1 MNFNFSAWSIRHPVP
16 PILAFFV
23 LMLVGIFSF
32 RSLPITQ
39 FPNID
44 VPVILVSV
52 GQSGATPAE
61 LETQVTK
68 KIEDAVAAITGVKH
82 ISSTINDG
90 ASNTG
95 IEFNLSVPTDKALE
109 DVKDAVS
116 KVRGNLPGGVD
127 EPIVQR
133 IDVEGQ
139 AIQTYAVS
147 APGMTLEQLSWYVDD
162 VVKRQL
168 QGLSG
173 VGRVDRFGGA
183 DREIRVDL
191 DPQKLQA
198 LGVTAAS
205 INGQLAATNADFGAG
220 RGDVGNNEQA
230 IRTLGGAKS
239 LDELRET
246 KIALPGGRQTKLGD
260 LGKVIDSTSELRSFA
275 RYNGDGVV
283 TFSIFR
289 SKGSSSTAVGDR
301 VGAKVAEIQAASK
314 GAAKFTLV
322 DDTVY
327 FIYGNYTSAM
337 ETLIEGAILSVLVVL
352 LFLRDWRA
360 TLISA
365 LALPLSAV
373 PTFWVM
379 GLMGFSLN
387 LVSFLG
393 LTLATGILVDDA
405 IVEIE
410 NIARHMRMGK
420 SPYRAA
426 MEAADEIGLAV
437 IAITFSIVSI
447 FVPVSFM
454 SGIVGQ
460 YFKQFGLTVAVAV
473 LFSLLVARFITP
485 MMAAYLM
492 RPTHHEEHKPGLLLR
507 GYIRLLHVL
516 NWAPTIG
523 RNTPVTAHVNKM
535 WDWVAYG
542 LAAILVLIAAYL
554 SLNVV
559 SESPKLIP
567 IILLT
572 ILAVVATVTV
582 ALLVSLSARS
592 LAGFDRVRLL
602 LWGKILL
609 VAFCSAFSFALFAWF
624 TTDHLSYFH
633 LDGDQL
639 TLWKDKSSLF
649 KLFQPTAVITSI
661 LAFAGL
667 EVLTALV
674 LRSRFGLGL
683 ERTLEWHDNEG
694 EHINTPRG
702 LNSSWPRVMSYI
714 TVVGAFGILFGSTLL
729 IPLLPKGFIPPGD
742 NSRFVLSVE
751 LPPGSRLE
759 QTRETTDAMAKIIK
773 ANAEVSQVFVLG
785 GSSPTG
791 SIEPRNAS
799 IFVNLR
805 HRDVGLLTGIFNPTI
820 TSLNKL
826 IGVSLPLLPADGR
839 TKPQEAIEAEILPLL
854 STLPDLRWA
863 KINDR
868 GERDVRFNI
877 LSNDPKALDE
887 AVGRL
892 EAALR
897 KEPKLRAP
905 AAEGGLDRPEI
916 QIIPKSAEA
925 AKLGITAQQISQTV
939 RVATIGDFGPLLAKF
954 SIGDRQIPI
963 RVQIPEVSRTKFD
976 EISNLRVVT
985 STGESVPLSAVA
997 DVSFSRGPSS
1007 VKRYDRERQATI
1019 GADVPPGVQLGEAA
1033 DLIKATAK
1041 SLNFPPSVVISEG
1054 GDAEV
1059 QNEVFTEFGKSAT
1072 LGIVLM
1078 LVVLVLLLGD
1088 VFQPF
1093 AILFSL
1099 PLCIGGVVFALLA
1112 THNAFSMPVVIGM
1125 LMLIGIVAKNAIML
1139 IDFAVERKK
1148 HGLARIDAIV
1158 DAGRKR
1164 ARPIVMTTIAM
1175 GAGMLPSAFGI
1186 GEGGS
1191 FRAPMAIAVIGGLI
1205 AATFLSLI
1213 FVPSFYIVM
1222 DDVSKL
1228 FTWIFSRFAGAT
1240 DEAAIHDPRLEKI
1253 EAEVTET
1260 SDDVDELAAK
1270 ILSVES
1276 KMEDLAKQ
1284 LPKQK
1289 PKLKLAAE

>member
-1 MNFNFSAWSIRHPVP
+1 MNFNFSAWSIRNPVP
-16 PILAFFV
+16 PILLFAV

-61 LETQVTK
+61 LENQVTK

-82 ISSTINDG
+82 ITSTMTDG
-90 ASNTG
+90 VSNTG
-95 IEFNLSVPTDKALE
+95 IEFSLEIPTDKALA
-109 DVKDAVS
+109 DVKDAIS
-116 KVRGNLPGGVD
+116 KIRGNLPGGVD
-127 EPIVQR
+127 EPIIQR
-133 IDVEGQ
+133 IDIEGQ

-168 QGLSG
+168 QGLTG

-183 DREIRVDL
+183 DREIRIDL
-191 DPQKLQA
+191 NPQKLQA
-198 LGVTAAS
+198 LGVTAGS
-205 INGQLAATNADFGAG
+205 INSQLAATNADFGAG
-220 RGDVGNNEQA
+220 RGEVGNIEQA
-230 IRTLGGAKS
+230 IRTLGGARS

-246 KIALPGGRQTKLGD
+246 KISLPGGRQTKLGD
-260 LGKVIDSTSELRSFA
+260 LGTITDSTTELRSFA
-275 RYNGDGVV
+275 RYNGNSVV

-301 VGAKVAEIQAASK
+301 VGAKVAELQAASN
-314 GAAKFTLV
+314 GSAKFTLV

-337 ETLIEGAILSVLVVL
+337 KTLIEGAILSVLVVL

-365 LALPLSAV
+365 LALPLSVV

-379 GLMGFSLN
+379 GMMGFSLN

-437 IAITFSIVSI
+437 IAITFSIVAI

-473 LFSLLVARFITP
+473 LFSLLVARLITP

-492 RPTHHEEHKPGLLLR
+492 RPTTQVEHQPGALLR
-507 GYIRLLHVL
+507 AYIKLLHVL
-516 NWAPTIG
+516 NWAPTVG
-523 RNTPVTAHVNKM
+523 RKSPVTPRVRKL

-542 LAAILVLIAAYL
+542 LASAMTLLAIV
-554 SLNVV
+554 
-559 SESPKLIP
+559 
-567 IILLT
+567 
-572 ILAVVATVTV
+572 
-582 ALLVSLSARS
+582 
-592 LAGFDRVRLL
+592 
-602 LWGKILL
+602 
-609 VAFCSAFSFALFAWF
+609 
-624 TTDHLSYFH
+624 
-633 LDGDQL
+633 
-639 TLWKDKSSLF
+639 
-649 KLFQPTAVITSI
+649 
-661 LAFAGL
+661 
-667 EVLTALV
+667 
-674 LRSRFGLGL
+674 FGLGFIHEL
-683 ERTLEWHDNEG
+683 PNFVTSFFKFGLIATAAATAVLFMVLFVRSIITFKKERTFAWHDNEG
-694 EHINTPRG
+694 DHINTPAA
-702 LNSSWPRVMSYI
+702 LHSSWPRLMSYI
-714 TVVGAFGILFGSTLL
+714 TILGAFGILFGSTLL

-742 NSRFVLSVE
+742 NSRFVLQVE

-759 QTRETTDAMAKIIK
+759 QTLKTTEAMAKVIRDNK
-773 ANAEVSQVFVLG
+773 EVSQVFVLG

-791 SIEPRNAS
+791 SLEPRNAA
-799 IFVNLR
+799 IYVNLR
-805 HRDVGLLTGIFNPTI
+805 HRDVGLLTGLLNPTI
-820 TSLNKL
+820 MTINKYTGL
-826 IGVSLPLLPADGR
+826 SIATLPAAGR
-839 TKPQEAIEAEILPLL
+839 TKPQESIEAEILPLL
-854 STLPDLRWA
+854 SNIPDLRWA
-863 KINDR
+863 KINER
-868 GERDVRFNI
+868 GERDVKFNI
-877 LSNDPKALDE
+877 LSNDPRALDE
-887 AVGRL
+887 AVGKL
-892 EAALR
+892 EGALR
-897 KEPKLRAP
+897 KEPRLRAP

-916 QIIPKSAEA
+916 KIIPKSAEA

-954 SIGDRQIPI
+954 SVGDRQIPI
-963 RVQIPEVSRTKFD
+963 RAQIPEESRTRFD
-976 EISNLRVVT
+976 EISNLRVIT
-985 STGESVPLSAVA
+985 STGLSVPLSAVA
-997 DVSFSRGPSS
+997 DVTFSRGPSS
-1007 VKRYDRERQATI
+1007 VKRYDRQRQASI
-1019 GADVPPGVQLGEAA
+1019 GADLPPGVQLGEAA
-1033 DLIKATAK
+1033 DLIKETAK
-1041 SLNFPPSVVISEG
+1041 SLNFPPSVVIAEG
-1054 GDAEV
+1054 GDSEI
-1059 QNEVFTEFGKSAT
+1059 QNEIFTEFGKSAS
-1072 LGIVLM
+1072 LGIILM
-1078 LVVLVLLLGD
+1078 FVVLVLLLHD

-1093 AILFSL
+1093 AILLSL
-1099 PLCIGGVVFALLA
+1099 PLSIGGVVLALLM
-1112 THNAFSMPVVIGM
+1112 TNNAFSMPVVIGM

-1148 HGLARIDAIV
+1148 QGLARIDAIV

-1228 FTWIFSRFAGAT
+1228 FAWIFSRFAGAS
-1240 DEAAIHDPRLEKI
+1240 DEAKVHDPRIEKME
-1253 EAEVTET
+1253 EAVASTN
-1260 SDDVDELAAK
+1260 SDVEELAAK
-1270 ILSVES
+1270 IIDVEE
-1276 KMEDLAKQ
+1276 KIIGLAKQ
-1284 LPKQK
+1284 LPKSK
-1289 PKLKLAAE
+1289 TKLKLAAE

>member
-1 MNFNFSAWSIRHPVP
+1 MNFNFSAWSIRNPVP
-16 PILAFFV
+16 PILMFAV

-32 RSLPITQ
+32 RALPITQ

-61 LETQVTK
+61 LENQVTK
-68 KIEDAVAAITGVKH
+68 KVEDAVAAITGVKH
-82 ISSTINDG
+82 ITSTMTDG
-90 ASNTG
+90 ASNTA
-95 IEFNLSVPTDKALE
+95 IEFRLEIPTDKALD
-109 DVKDAVS
+109 DVKDAVA
-116 KVRGNLPGGVD
+116 KIRGNLPGGVD
-127 EPIVQR
+127 EPIIQR

-168 QGLSG
+168 QGLAG

-205 INGQLAATNADFGAG
+205 INSQLAATNADFGAG
-220 RGDVGNNEQA
+220 RGDVGNHEQA
-230 IRTLGGAKS
+230 IRTLGGARS
-239 LDELRET
+239 LDDLRET
-246 KIALPGGRQTKLGD
+246 KIALAGGRQTKLGD
-260 LGKVIDSTSELRSFA
+260 LGSVVDSTSEQRSFA
-275 RYNGDGVV
+275 RYNGDSVV

-289 SKGSSSTAVGDR
+289 SKGASSTAVGDR
-301 VGAKVAEIQAASK
+301 VAAKVAEMQTASK
-314 GAAKFTLV
+314 GSAKFTLV

-379 GLMGFSLN
+379 GMMGFSLN

-492 RPTHHEEHKPGLLLR
+492 RPTDHTEHEPGPLLRFYIGLLH
-507 GYIRLLHVL
+507 YL

-523 RNTPVTAHVNKM
+523 RTQPASPRVNKM
-535 WDWVAYG
+535 WDLVAYG
-542 LAAILVLIAAYL
+542 LAAT
-554 SLNVV
+554 
-559 SESPKLIP
+559 
-567 IILLT
+567 LLL
-572 ILAVVATVTV
+572 LAVN
-582 ALLVSLSARS
+582 
-592 LAGFDRVRLL
+592 
-602 LWGKILL
+602 
-609 VAFCSAFSFALFAWF
+609 
-624 TTDHLSYFH
+624 
-633 LDGDQL
+633 
-639 TLWKDKSSLF
+639 
-649 KLFQPTAVITSI
+649 
-661 LAFAGL
+661 
-667 EVLTALV
+667 
-674 LRSRFGLGL
+674 FGLGFMPEL
-683 ERTLEWHDNEG
+683 PSFIVSFFTFLLIATAAATALLFVGLLGRSVMTFRNERSYSKHDNEG
-694 EHINTPRG
+694 EHINTPAA
-702 LNSSWPRVMSYI
+702 LHSSWPRVMSYV
-714 TVVGAFGILFGSTLL
+714 TVLGAFGILYSSTLL

-759 QTRETTDAMAKIIK
+759 QTLETTEAMAKVIRQ
-773 ANAEVSQVFVLG
+773 NDEVSQVFVLG

-791 SIEPRNAS
+791 SIEPRNAA
-799 IFVNLR
+799 IYVNLR
-805 HRDVGLLTGIFNPTI
+805 HRDVGLLTGIINPTLTTLNRI
-820 TSLNKL
+820 TGLG
-826 IGVSLPLLPADGR
+826 IPLLSADGR
-839 TKPQEAIEAEILPLL
+839 TKPQEKIETEILPLL
-854 STLPDLRWA
+854 SNLPDVRWA

-868 GERDVRFNI
+868 GERDVKFNI
-877 LSNDPKALDE
+877 LSNDPEALNE
-887 AVGRL
+887 AVGKL

-905 AAEGGLDRPEI
+905 SAEGGLDRPEI
-916 QIIPKSAEA
+916 KIVPKQAEA

-954 SIGDRQIPI
+954 SVGDRQIPI
-963 RVQIPEVSRTKFD
+963 RVQIPEASRARFD
-976 EISNLRVVT
+976 EIANLRVISSSGV
-985 STGESVPLSAVA
+985 SVPLSAVA

-1007 VKRYDRERQATI
+1007 VHRYDRQRQSSI
-1019 GADVPPGVQLGEAA
+1019 GADVPPGVQLGEAS
-1033 DLIKATAK
+1033 DLIKATAT
-1041 SLNFPPSVVISEG
+1041 SLNFPPSVVLSEG
-1054 GDAEV
+1054 GDSEV
-1059 QNEVFTEFGKSAT
+1059 QNEVFAEFGKSAS

-1093 AILFSL
+1093 AILLSL
-1099 PLCIGGVVFALLA
+1099 PLSIGGVVFALLM
-1112 THNAFSMPVVIGM
+1112 TNNAFSMPVVIGM

-1222 DDVSKL
+1222 DDISRL
-1228 FTWIFSRFAGAT
+1228 FSWIFSRFAGAT
-1240 DEAAIHDPRLEKI
+1240 DEAESHDVRIEKI
-1253 EAEVTET
+1253 EEAVSATG
-1260 SDDVDELAAK
+1260 SDVDELATK
-1270 ILSVES
+1270 IVSVEG
-1276 KMEDLAKQ
+1276 KLEELVQ
-1284 LPKQK
+1284 RLPKAK

>member
-116 KVRGNLPGGVD
+116 KVRSNLPGGVD

-492 RPTHHEEHKPGLLLR
+492 RPTHHEEHEPGLLLR

-523 RNTPVTAHVNKM
+523 RTALPSERVTNL
-535 WDWVAYG
+535 WNWVAYG
-542 LAAILVLIAAYL
+542 LAASLALLAVKLSLGFIPDVSKYIVWFFTGLLAAAAATTAVLLLGLMWRAAY
-554 SLNVV
+554 SFRK
-559 SESPKLIP
+559 EK
-567 IILLT
+567 T
-572 ILAVVATVTV
+572 
-582 ALLVSLSARS
+582 
-592 LAGFDRVRLL
+592 
-602 LWGKILL
+602 
-609 VAFCSAFSFALFAWF
+609 FS
-624 TTDHLSYFH
+624 
-633 LDGDQL
+633 
-639 TLWKDKSSLF
+639 
-649 KLFQPTAVITSI
+649 
-661 LAFAGL
+661 
-667 EVLTALV
+667 
-674 LRSRFGLGL
+674 
-683 ERTLEWHDNEG
+683 WHDNEG
-694 EHINTPRG
+694 EHVNTPVAQS
-702 LNSSWPRVMSYI
+702 SSWPRVMSYI

-963 RVQIPEVSRTKFD
+963 RVQIPEASRTKFD

>member
-1 MNFNFSAWSIRHPVP
+1 MNFNFSAWSIRNPVP
-16 PILAFFV
+16 PILMFAV

-52 GQSGATPAE
+52 GQSGSTPAE
-61 LETQVTK
+61 LENQVTK

-82 ISSTINDG
+82 ITSSMTDGNSST
-90 ASNTG
+90 A
-95 IEFNLSVPTDKALE
+95 IEFRLEIPTDKALE

-127 EPIVQR
+127 EPVIQR

-168 QGLSG
+168 QGLAG

-183 DREIRVDL
+183 DREVRVDL

-205 INGQLAATNADFGAG
+205 INNQLAATNADFGAG
-220 RGDVGNNEQA
+220 RGEVGNHEQA
-230 IRTLGGAKS
+230 IRTLGGARN

-246 KIALPGGRQTKLGD
+246 KISLPGGRQTKLGD
-260 LGKVIDSTSELRSFA
+260 LGSITDSTTELRSFT
-275 RYNGDGVV
+275 RYNGDSVV

-289 SKGSSSTAVGDR
+289 SKGASSTAVGDR
-301 VGAKVAEIQAASK
+301 VGAKVAEMQAASN

-379 GLMGFSLN
+379 GMMGFSLN

-492 RPTHHEEHKPGLLLR
+492 RPTHNTEHEPGPLLR
-507 GYIRLLHVL
+507 AYIKLLHFL

-523 RNTPVTAHVNKM
+523 RKAPVTARVNKL
-535 WDWVAYG
+535 WDLVAYG
-542 LAAILVLIAAYL
+542 LAASMVLL
-554 SLNVV
+554 SV
-559 SESPKLIP
+559 K
-567 IILLT
+567 
-572 ILAVVATVTV
+572 
-582 ALLVSLSARS
+582 
-592 LAGFDRVRLL
+592 
-602 LWGKILL
+602 
-609 VAFCSAFSFALFAWF
+609 
-624 TTDHLSYFH
+624 
-633 LDGDQL
+633 
-639 TLWKDKSSLF
+639 
-649 KLFQPTAVITSI
+649 
-661 LAFAGL
+661 
-667 EVLTALV
+667 
-674 LRSRFGLGL
+674 FGLGFMHEL
-683 ERTLEWHDNEG
+683 PAFIPSFFSFILLATGAATAILFVALAVRSLLAFKKERTFSKHDNEG
-694 EHINTPRG
+694 EHINTPAA
-702 LNSSWPRVMSYI
+702 LHSSWPRVMSYV
-714 TVVGAFGILFGSTLL
+714 TVLGAFGILFGSTLL

-759 QTRETTDAMAKIIK
+759 QTRATTDAMAKIIRENK
-773 ANAEVSQVFVLG
+773 EVSQVLVLG

-791 SIEPRNAS
+791 SIEPRNGA
-799 IFVNLR
+799 IFVNLH
-805 HRDVGLLTGIFNPTI
+805 HRDVGLLTGILNPTI
-820 TSLNKL
+820 TAINNGTGLS
-826 IGVSLPLLPADGR
+826 IPLVPAHGR
-839 TKPQEAIEAEILPLL
+839 TKTQESIESEILPKL
-854 STLPDLRWA
+854 SNLPDVRWA

-868 GERDVRFNI
+868 GERDVKFNI
-877 LSNDPKALDE
+877 LSNDPVALDE
-887 AVGRL
+887 AVGSL
-892 EAALR
+892 EGALR
-897 KEPKLRAP
+897 KEPRLRAP
-905 AAEGGLDRPEI
+905 AAEGGLYRPEI
-916 QIIPKSAEA
+916 KIIPKQAEA
-925 AKLGITAQQISQTV
+925 AKLGITAQQISQAV
-939 RVATIGDFGPLLAKF
+939 RVATIGDFGPLLAKI
-954 SIGDRQIPI
+954 SLGDRQIPI
-963 RVQIPEVSRTKFD
+963 RVQIPEASRTQFD
-976 EISNLRVVT
+976 EIANLRVVA
-985 STGESVPLSAVA
+985 SNGVSVPLSAVA

-1007 VKRYDRERQATI
+1007 VKRYDRQRQATI

-1033 DLIKATAK
+1033 DLIKETATK
-1041 SLNFPPSVVISEG
+1041 LNFPPSVVISEG
-1054 GDAEV
+1054 GDAEI
-1059 QNEVFTEFGKSAT
+1059 QNEIFTEFAKSAS

-1148 HGLARIDAIV
+1148 HGLARIDAII

-1222 DDVSKL
+1222 DDISKL
-1228 FTWIFSRFAGAT
+1228 FAWIFSRFAGAT
-1240 DEAAIHDPRLEKI
+1240 DEEVVHDVRFEKVE
-1253 EAEVTET
+1253 EAVASTNNDME
-1260 SDDVDELAAK
+1260 ELAAK
-1270 ILSVES
+1270 IMDVEE
-1276 KMEDLAKQ
+1276 KVLGLAKQ
-1284 LPKQK
+1284 LPKPK
-1289 PKLKLAAE
+1289 TKLKLAAE

>member
-1 MNFNFSAWSIRHPVP
+1 MNFNISAWSIRHPVP
-16 PILAFFV
+16 PILLFFV
-23 LMLVGIFSF
+23 LMLVGIFAF
-32 RSLPITQ
+32 RALPITQ

-44 VPVILVSV
+44 VPVVLVSV

-68 KIEDAVAAITGVKH
+68 KVEDAVAAITGVKH
-82 ISSTINDG
+82 ITSTMVDG
-90 ASNTG
+90 VSNTG
-95 IEFNLSVPTDKALE
+95 IEFRLEIPTDKALT
-109 DVKDAVS
+109 DVKDAIS
-116 KVRGNLPGGVD
+116 KIRGDLPSGVN

-168 QGLSG
+168 QGLAG

-183 DREIRVDL
+183 DREIRIDL
-191 DPQKLQA
+191 NPQKLQA

-205 INGQLAATNADFGAG
+205 INQQLAATNADFGAG
-220 RGDVGNNEQA
+220 RGDVGNHEQA
-230 IRTLGGAKS
+230 IRTLGGARS
-239 LDELRET
+239 LDDLRET
-246 KIALPGGRQTKLGD
+246 KIALPGGRQIKLDDIGTV
-260 LGKVIDSTSELRSFA
+260 LDSTSEQRSFA

-289 SKGSSSTAVGDR
+289 SKGASSTAVGDR
-301 VGAKVAEIQAASK
+301 VAAKVAELQQASN
-314 GAAKFTLV
+314 GTAKFTLV

-365 LALPLSAV
+365 LALPLSAI

-492 RPTHHEEHKPGLLLR
+492 RPTQHEEHEPGPILR
-507 GYIRLLHVL
+507 GYINLLHVL

-523 RNTPVTAHVNKM
+523 RKKPVAPRIRKLWNY
-535 WDWVAYG
+535 VAYG
-542 LAAILVLIAAYL
+542 LAATMLMAAVNLALGAVPELPALIKTL
-554 SLNVV
+554 FTT
-559 SESPKLIP
+559 
-567 IILLT
+567 LLT
-572 ILAVVATVTV
+572 AIAGLTAV
-582 ALLVSLSARS
+582 LLVGLIIRSALR
-592 LAGFDRVRLL
+592 F
-602 LWGKILL
+602 
-609 VAFCSAFSFALFAWF
+609 
-624 TTDHLSYFH
+624 
-633 LDGDQL
+633 
-639 TLWKDKSSLF
+639 KS
-649 KLFQPTAVITSI
+649 
-661 LAFAGL
+661 
-667 EVLTALV
+667 
-674 LRSRFGLGL
+674 
-683 ERTLEWHDNEG
+683 ERTLSLHDNEG
-694 EHINTPRG
+694 EHVNTAIG
-702 LNSSWPRVMSYI
+702 QTNSWPRVMSYA
-714 TVVGAFGILFGSTLL
+714 TVLGAFTILWASTLL

-742 NSRFVLSVE
+742 QSRFVLSIE
-751 LPPGSRLE
+751 LPPGSKLS
-759 QTRETTDAMAKIIK
+759 QTNQTTDAMAKIIQK
-773 ANAEVSQVFVLG
+773 NDEVSQVFVLG

-791 SIEPRNAS
+791 SLEPRNAS
-799 IFVNLR
+799 IYVNLR
-805 HRDVGLLTGIFNPTI
+805 HRDVGLLSGILNPFINSINKWTGF
-820 TSLNKL
+820 
-826 IGVSLPLLPADGR
+826 GLPHVPVNGR
-839 TKPQEAIEAEILPLL
+839 VKPQEVIETEILPLL
-854 STLPDLRWA
+854 SNLPDVRWA

-868 GERDVRFNI
+868 GERDVKFNI
-877 LSNDPKALDE
+877 LSNDPVALDQ
-887 AVGRL
+887 AIAKL
-892 EAALR
+892 EGALR
-897 KEPKLRAP
+897 KEPRLRAP
-905 AAEGGLDRPEI
+905 SAEGGLDRPEI
-916 QIIPKSAEA
+916 KITPKNSEA
-925 AKLGITAQQISQTV
+925 AKLGITAQQISQAV

-954 SIGDRQIPI
+954 KLGDRQIPI
-963 RVQIPEVSRTKFD
+963 RVQIPEASRTRFD
-976 EISNLRVVT
+976 EISNLRVNT
-985 STGESVPLSAVA
+985 STGASVPLSAVA
-997 DVSFSRGPSS
+997 DVAFSRGPSS
-1007 VKRYDRERQATI
+1007 IKRYDRQRQATI
-1019 GADVPPGVQLGEAA
+1019 GADLPPHVQLGDAS
-1033 DLIKATAK
+1033 DLILNTAK
-1041 SLNFPPSVVISEG
+1041 SLNFPKSVVISEG
-1054 GDAEV
+1054 GDAEI
-1059 QNEVFTEFGKSAT
+1059 QNEVFAEFGKSAT
-1072 LGIVLM
+1072 LGIILM
-1078 LVVLVLLLGD
+1078 LVVLVLLLHD
-1088 VFQPF
+1088 IFQPF
-1093 AILFSL
+1093 AILLSL
-1099 PLCIGGVVFALLA
+1099 PLSIGGVVAALLW
-1112 THNAFSMPVVIGM
+1112 TNNAFSMPVVIGM

-1139 IDFAVERKK
+1139 IDFAVERRK
-1148 HGLARIDAIV
+1148 HGMARIDAIV

-1205 AATFLSLI
+1205 AATFLSLV
-1213 FVPSFYIVM
+1213 FVPSFFIVM
-1222 DDVSKL
+1222 DDVSR
-1228 FTWIFSRFAGAT
+1228 FFSWVFSRFAGAA
-1240 DEAAIHDPRLEKI
+1240 DEAEVHDPRLEKI
-1253 EAEVTET
+1253 EEAVTTTT
-1260 SDDVDELAAK
+1260 SEMEELAEK
-1270 ILSVES
+1270 IVNVES
-1276 KMEDLAKQ
+1276 KVESLARN
-1284 LPKQK
+1284 LPKAK